1 MNLVYC
7 SHCGTQNADDA
18 TNCKNCG
25 APLTGDYG
33 ARYRRRYEHDR
44 FRAER
49 GVSFAGIF
57 FGAFIL
63 LVGLIWLL
71 SGQVEWL
78 TWDRFWPLVA
88 ILFGLM
94 ILVRALVRRW

>member
-1 MNLVYC
+1 MVYC
-7 SHCGTQNADDA
+7 SRCGTQNADDA

-25 APLTGDYG
+25 APLGGDYG

-49 GVSFAGIF
+49 GVSFTGIF
-57 FGAFIL
+57 FGTFIL

-78 TWDRFWPLVA
+78 SWDRFWPLVA

-94 ILVRALVRRW
+94 ILVRAIVRRW